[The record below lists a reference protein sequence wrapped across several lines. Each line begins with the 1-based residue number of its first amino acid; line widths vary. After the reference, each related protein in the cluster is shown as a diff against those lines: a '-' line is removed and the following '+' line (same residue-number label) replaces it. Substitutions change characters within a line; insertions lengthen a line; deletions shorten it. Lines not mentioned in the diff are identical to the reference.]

1 MNLSGALQDTETI
14 ISSHGV
20 ALGYS
25 EDSEQN
31 ADRHETLPTTSP
43 VQQHRIST
51 ASPENTVIHAEQIQ
65 GKVTPARSY
74 DSYSRVET
82 RSVGVESAAK
92 DLLSSTDLRDASLT
106 NTTKEETNAAE
117 SWESFVRKPT
127 LDPRFQRLMEQLVPL
142 PNKRNDP
149 QFNNR
154 RGRLDST
161 KERPNLICF
170 KDICLRDTCRIVF
183 DIMKIENPKE
193 DP

>member
-1 MNLSGALQDTETI
+1 MNLSGALQDTQTI

-31 ADRHETLPTTSP
+31 ADRQKTLPTTSP

-74 DSYSRVET
+74 SRVEI

-92 DLLSSTDLRDASLT
+92 DLLSSTDLRQASLT

-117 SWESFVRKPT
+117 S
-127 LDPRFQRLMEQLVPL
+127 
-142 PNKRNDP
+142 
-149 QFNNR
+149 
-154 RGRLDST
+154 
-161 KERPNLICF
+161 
-170 KDICLRDTCRIVF
+170 
-183 DIMKIENPKE
+183 
-193 DP
+193 

>member
-1 MNLSGALQDTETI
+1 MNLSGALQDTQTV

-74 DSYSRVET
+74 SRVET
-82 RSVGVESAAK
+82 RSVGIESAAK

-106 NTTKEETNAAE
+106 NNAAE